1 VFYYKKNTTPEEKGM
16 RGNEYSIPPRF
27 FFFDADS
34 RIPQNHPLR
43 EMKNLIDPILQEM
56 SPFFD
61 KLYSDIGR
69 PSIPPEQL
77 LRALVLQAL
86 HTIRSERFLMEQ
98 IDLHLAY
105 RWFVGLS
112 ADEPV
117 WDPTTFTKNRDRLLE
132 QEVSQEFFDS
142 VRKIIEQYDLASD
155 EHFSVDGT
163 QLEAWASLKS
173 FQQKGEKGEKESKP
187 PSDNDPGNPSV
198 DFRGEKRCNDTHE
211 SKTDPNCRL
220 SRKGKGKE
228 AKLCYQGAVLAENRH
243 GLVMQAKAGIISG
256 TSEREMAV
264 ELVDRER
271 ECQRAKTKRMTVG
284 GDKAFDVEE
293 HTEALRK
300 RNVTNHAAQREDRSS
315 SIDGRTTRN
324 PGYAISQRKRK
335 RVEEVFGWG
344 KTVGS
349 LRKLLYRGDEL
360 VNWIFV
366 FRMAVYNLVRIRNIL
381 RESSTA

>member
-1 VFYYKKNTTPEEKGM
+1 M
-16 RGNEYSIPPRF
+16 RGFEYSVPPSF
-27 FFFDADS
+27 FLFNADT
-34 RIPQNHPLR
+34 RIPEGHPLR
-43 EMKNLIDPILQEM
+43 ERKKLIDPLLKDM

-61 KLYSDIGR
+61 KLYAEIGR

-132 QEVSQEFFDS
+132 HEVSQEFFDS

-155 EHFSVDGT
+155 EHFSIDGT

-173 FQQKGEKGEKESKP
+173 FQRKEGKSEEKTQP

-198 DFRGEKRCNDTHE
+198 DFRGEQRCNDTHE
-211 SKTDPNCRL
+211 SKTDPDSRL

-228 AKLCYQGAVLAENRH
+228 AKRCYQGAILTENRH
-243 GLVMQAKAGIISG
+243 GLVMQAKAGMISG
-256 TSEREMAV
+256 VSEREMAV
-264 ELVDRER
+264 ELIDRER
-271 ECQRAKTKRMTVG
+271 ECQQVKSKRMTVG
-284 GDKAFDVEE
+284 GDKAFDVQEF
-293 HTEALRK
+293 TEMLRK
-300 RNVTNHAAQREDRSS
+300 KNVTNHVAQREDRTS
-315 SIDGRTTRN
+315 SIDGRTTRH
-324 PGYAISQRKRK
+324 PGYVISQRKRK

-349 LRKLLYRGDEL
+349 LRKLLHRGDKL
-360 VNWIFV
+360 VNWIFI
-366 FRMAVYNLVRIRNIL
+366 FRMGVYNLVRIRNIL
-381 RESSTA
+381 RETGTT

>member
-1 VFYYKKNTTPEEKGM
+1 M
-16 RGNEYSIPPRF
+16 RGNEYSVPPSF
-27 FFFDADS
+27 FLFNADA
-34 RIPQNHPLR
+34 RIPEGHPLR
-43 EMKNLIDPILQEM
+43 EMKELIDPLLAEM

-61 KLYSDIGR
+61 KIYSDIGR

-77 LRALVLQAL
+77 LRALVLQTL
-86 HTIRSERFLMEQ
+86 HSIRSERFLMEQ

-105 RWFVGLS
+105 RWFIGLS

-173 FQQKGEKGEKESKP
+173 FQRKEGNGNDKSKP

-198 DFRGEKRCNDTHE
+198 DFKGEKRCNDTHQ
-211 SKTDPNCRL
+211 SKTDQDCRL
-220 SRKGKGKE
+220 NRKGKGKE
-228 AKLCYQGAVLAENRH
+228 AKLCYQGAILTENRH

-256 TSEREMAV
+256 TSERELAV
-264 ELVDRER
+264 ELIDRER
-271 ECQRAKTKRMTVG
+271 ECQRVKKKRMTVG
-284 GDKAFDVEE
+284 GDKAFDVREY
-293 HTEALRK
+293 TETLRK
-300 RNVTNHAAQREDRSS
+300 KRITNHAAQREDRNS
-315 SIDGRTTRN
+315 SIDGRTTRY
-324 PGYAISQRKRK
+324 PGYAISQWKRK

-349 LRKLLYRGDEL
+349 LRKLLYRGDDL
-360 VNWIFV
+360 VNWIFI
-366 FRMAVYNLVRIRNIL
+366 FRLAVYNLVRIKNIL
-381 RESSTA
+381 RETSTI